1 MIGFALMRYKEVTG
15 HWPLWK
21 AKVADKSNNERISG
35 SQSGGSSGVF
45 LRLEYEAK
53 EAKEAEKTVEAVHT
67 IVVPTRTIP
76 I

>member
-1 MIGFALMRYKEVTG
+1 MRYKEVTG

-21 AKVADKSNNERISG
+21 AKVADKSNNERVSG
-35 SQSGGSSGVF
+35 SQSGGSSGFF
-45 LRLEYEAK
+45 LRLEY

-67 IVVPTRTIP
+67 IVVPTRAIS

>member
-21 AKVADKSNNERISG
+21 AKIADKSNSERISG

-53 EAKEAEKTVEAVHT
+53 EAEKTVEAVHT
-67 IVVPTRTIP
+67 IVVPAGTVSI
-76 I
+76 